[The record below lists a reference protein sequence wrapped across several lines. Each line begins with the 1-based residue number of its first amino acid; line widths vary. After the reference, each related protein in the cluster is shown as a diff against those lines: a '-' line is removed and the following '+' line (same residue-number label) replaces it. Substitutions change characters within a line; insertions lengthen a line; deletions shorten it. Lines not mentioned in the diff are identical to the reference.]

1 LTSHGL
7 HRERERLRLFFSSF
21 LSIVQYLFI
30 YLLIYYYILILVTEN
45 LTLED
50 LLDGSSVVMK
60 MGWERSQRTEH
71 VT

>member
-7 HRERERLRLFFSSF
+7 DRERERLRLFFSFYS
-21 LSIVQYLFI
+21 SIFI
-30 YLLIYYYILILVTEN
+30 YLLIYYYFLILVTEN

>member
-7 HRERERLRLFFSSF
+7 HRERERLRPFFSFYS
-21 LSIVQYLFI
+21 SIFI
-30 YLLIYYYILILVTEN
+30 YLLIYYYFLILVTEN